1 MNNETIKKINEE
13 IINTKVNLTIKDF
26 EIIIRELEDKDREI
40 RELKKLTDGL
50 ENQLWEFEEDYDDL
64 EEENTKLK
72 KEKENLEDECFEL
85 EEENNKLT
93 AELKEVKSENKSLK
107 EENRKNSG
115 EINANW
121 LKVSSEALEIEE
133 IMDRFLDFCKESEFM
148 DKLRKDIEQDI
159 KKDIHLYS
167 GGIVKD
173 SSRFKI

>member
-93 AELKEVKSENKSLK
+93 AELKEVKSENMKLKMEKIAKKIQESDIKLSEDLAKYIANAGLISLK
-107 EENRKNSG
+107 SCLNSM
-115 EINANW
+115 N
-121 LKVSSEALEIEE
+121 SLE
-133 IMDRFLDFCKESEFM
+133 K
-148 DKLRKDIEQDI
+148 
-159 KKDIHLYS
+159 
-167 GGIVKD
+167 
-173 SSRFKI
+173 